1 MGSLKVFEQLIF
13 LMVVLE
19 QFDCNFRIVCPYL
32 LRASLEVFKN
42 RRLAKLYAVWR
53 MVMDT
58 LMCRATYAYP
68 NELVL
73 FLDDERRQLRDANF
87 TLSQDVEEL
96 SIMVDTQF
104 DRIAELEQRVAA
116 EHARLEAARVEIAR
130 QRARVTRLA
139 ERIRDRSV
147 GIRADAA
154 MMIDEATRRGR
165 GRPTR
170 QHPEAGRDREP
181 EVNPDQGQEG
191 GTGDGVATAINRITD
206 VLERLTEHQAA
217 GPGRHQGGPVDSDDR
232 ALERFLKFGP
242 PKFYGG
248 PEPEV
253 AEGWWERIT
262 EIFAALNYTEE
273 RKVTFATF
281 QFEGAARS
289 WWNLMRREDDFIRC
303 KQGAMSVAEYEIQ
316 FTKLSR
322 FAPELIATG
331 QRRVRRFVQGLNVE
345 LQESLAA
352 VRIDT
357 FADAVERAQRVEVAR
372 AQVKSFQ
379 AKERFTPSSS
389 REPTYRNTPPA
400 KVGRGTGGVTSPGA
414 PRGAL
419 ARGIGARNAGGRNNG
434 IRGGP
439 VGRGQPRNTSQGG
452 RAIIPQM
459 TCLYYKK
466 PGHTMDSCWKRQ
478 GKCLKCGSSE
488 HQISG
493 CPKMQEGTTSNARP
507 NTSGG
512 SRPTVPA
519 RVYAIGDQPVPNA
532 SEVVEGTL
540 PIFHRLAKVLI
551 DPGAT
556 HSFVKPSFMSGIDVQ
571 PVKLPFDLEV
581 RTPMG
586 NKNVITSLVYKNCEF
601 WIGERKMLV
610 DLISLDR
617 KGYDVIIGM
626 DFLGYHHAKLDC
638 RAKVVKFCIPG
649 EATLRLDVKGR
660 LASSAMISG
669 IRARKMLSKGAQGF
683 LAFLIN
689 APSDQVK
696 LEDVPV
702 DLLEKGFVKESDSPW
717 GAPVLFVKKKD
728 GSLRLCIDYRGL
740 NEATI
745 KNKYPLSLID
755 SLFDQLQGSVVFSK
769 LDLRQGYYL
778 LKIRKEDIPKTA
790 FSTRYGHF
798 EFAVMPFGLTNAPA
812 AFMDLMQR
820 IFKKYL
826 DQFVVVFIDDI
837 LIYSKTREEH
847 AKHLEVVLQIL
858 REHKLY
864 AKFSKCEFWLT
875 EISFLGHRVSEDGIA
890 VDPAKVEAVMSWKQ
904 PETPTEVRSF
914 LGLAGYY
921 RRFIQDFSKIAG
933 PMTEL
938 TKKGAKFV
946 WTPKCESSFQEL
958 KKRLTSAPVLVLPDG
973 GEGYAVHSDASRAGL
988 GCVLMQMGKVVAYA
1002 SRRLKPHEQN
1012 YPTHYL
1018 ELAAVIFALK
1028 KWRHYLYGVT
1038 FEVFTD
1044 HKSLKYLFSQNELNL
1059 RQRRWV
1065 EFLEDYDCSINY
1077 HPGKANVVA
1086 DALSRKAQVAG
1097 LMVKEWDMLE
1107 EISGWNPRLEKL
1119 KVLFGNLSLKSP
1131 LLERIKETQQTDPM
1145 IRKNLEKVQKGET
1158 QDFKLGPEGVLR
1170 SRDRIVVPADD
1181 EIRQGILEESHRSK
1195 YTIHPGV
1202 TKMYHDVKGLYWW
1215 EGLKKDVAAFV
1226 QKCLICQQ
1234 VKAEHQKSSGL
1245 LQPLEIPEWKWKHIT
1260 MDFLTGLPKSQ
1271 KGFDAI
1277 WVIVDRLTKSAHF
1290 LPVSMSF
1297 SLEKLVKLY
1306 TEEILRLHGIPVSI
1320 VSDRDPRFV
1329 SRFWQKFQDSL
1340 GTKLKF
1346 STAYHPQTD
1355 GQSERTIQTLEDL
1368 LRSCIL
1374 DFGGKWSQY
1383 MTLVEFAYNNSYQ
1396 ASIQMAPY
1404 EALYGRRCRSPIHW
1418 DEVGENKIVDPT
1430 AIPWIEEA
1438 QEKVKLIRERL
1449 QVAQRM
1455 KNGNGAPAA
1464 NGNGHEEPLR
1474 PIYYRALGGELML
1487 TFAYPNHLVLA
1498 LDDER
1503 RQLVDLN
1510 RELQVEVD
1518 ELRQMVGAQG
1528 ERIAELGEMIKG
1540 EVATSAVVREE
1551 LESTRAR
1558 LTSLRGEVRGRASR
1572 ILTHATR
1579 LVDEAMEAVH
1589 NSEKEDS
1596 KEDPEEEGLYVEIQE
1611 GLAVAQISTFTEALE
1626 KAQRVENARMQVRDF
1641 HNRKETFLVI
1651 PLDKLVKVHSLPK
1664 WEEEREDRGL
1674 PEFREELY
1682 LEEVVVD

>member
-1 MGSLKVFEQLIF
+1 
-13 LMVVLE
+13 
-19 QFDCNFRIVCPYL
+19 
-32 LRASLEVFKN
+32 
-42 RRLAKLYAVWR
+42 
-53 MVMDT
+53 
-58 LMCRATYAYP
+58 
-68 NELVL
+68 
-73 FLDDERRQLRDANF
+73 
-87 TLSQDVEEL
+87 
-96 SIMVDTQF
+96 
-104 DRIAELEQRVAA
+104 
-116 EHARLEAARVEIAR
+116 
-130 QRARVTRLA
+130 
-139 ERIRDRSV
+139 
-147 GIRADAA
+147 
-154 MMIDEATRRGR
+154 
-165 GRPTR
+165 
-170 QHPEAGRDREP
+170 
-181 EVNPDQGQEG
+181 
-191 GTGDGVATAINRITD
+191 
-206 VLERLTEHQAA
+206 
-217 GPGRHQGGPVDSDDR
+217 
-232 ALERFLKFGP
+232 
-242 PKFYGG
+242 
-248 PEPEV
+248 
-253 AEGWWERIT
+253 
-262 EIFAALNYTEE
+262 
-273 RKVTFATF
+273 
-281 QFEGAARS
+281 
-289 WWNLMRREDDFIRC
+289 
-303 KQGAMSVAEYEIQ
+303 MSVAEYEIQ

-322 FAPELIATG
+322 FAPELIATE

-379 AKERFTPSSS
+379 AKKRFAPSSS
-389 REPTYRNTPPA
+389 REPTYGSTPPA

-419 ARGIGARNAGGRNNG
+419 ARGTGARNAGGRNNG

-439 VGRGQPRNTSQGG
+439 IGRAQPRNTSQGG

-459 TCLYYKK
+459 TCAYCKK
-466 PGHTMDSCWKRQ
+466 PGHIMDSCWKNQ

-493 CPKMQEGTTSNARP
+493 CPKMQGGTTSNARS

-519 RVYAIGDQPVPNA
+519 RVYAIGDQPVPDS

-556 HSFVKPSFMSGIDVQ
+556 HSFVNPSFMSGIDVQ
-571 PVKLPFDLEV
+571 PVRLPFDLEV

-586 NKNVITSLVYKNCEF
+586 NKNVITSLAYKNCEF

-610 DLISLDR
+610 DLISLDI

-626 DFLGYHHAKLDC
+626 DFLGHYHAKLDC
-638 RAKVVKFCIPG
+638 RAKVVEFCIPG

-669 IRARKMLSKGAQGF
+669 IRARKMLFKGAQGF

-702 DLLEKGFVKESDSPW
+702 VREFSDVFPEELRTLPPEREVEFKIDLMPGTAPISKTPYRMAPAELKELKIQLQDLLEKGF
-717 GAPVLFVKKKD
+717 
-728 GSLRLCIDYRGL
+728 
-740 NEATI
+740 
-745 KNKYPLSLID
+745 
-755 SLFDQLQGSVVFSK
+755 
-769 LDLRQGYYL
+769 
-778 LKIRKEDIPKTA
+778 EDIPKTT

-890 VDPAKVEAVMSWKQ
+890 VDPAKVEAIMNWKQ

-973 GEGYAVHSDASRAGL
+973 GEGYVVYSDASREGL

-1012 YPTHYL
+1012 YPTHDL

-1038 FEVFTD
+1038 FEVYTD
-1044 HKSLKYLFSQNELNL
+1044 HKSLTYLFSQKELNL

-1077 HPGKANVVA
+1077 HPGKANV
-1086 DALSRKAQVAG
+1086 
-1097 LMVKEWDMLE
+1097 
-1107 EISGWNPRLEKL
+1107 
-1119 KVLFGNLSLKSP
+1119 
-1131 LLERIKETQQTDPM
+1131 
-1145 IRKNLEKVQKGET
+1145 
-1158 QDFKLGPEGVLR
+1158 
-1170 SRDRIVVPADD
+1170 
-1181 EIRQGILEESHRSK
+1181 
-1195 YTIHPGV
+1195 
-1202 TKMYHDVKGLYWW
+1202 
-1215 EGLKKDVAAFV
+1215 
-1226 QKCLICQQ
+1226 
-1234 VKAEHQKSSGL
+1234 
-1245 LQPLEIPEWKWKHIT
+1245 
-1260 MDFLTGLPKSQ
+1260 
-1271 KGFDAI
+1271 
-1277 WVIVDRLTKSAHF
+1277 
-1290 LPVSMSF
+1290 
-1297 SLEKLVKLY
+1297 
-1306 TEEILRLHGIPVSI
+1306 
-1320 VSDRDPRFV
+1320 
-1329 SRFWQKFQDSL
+1329 DSL

-1368 LRSCIL
+1368 LR
-1374 DFGGKWSQY
+1374 KY
-1383 MTLVEFAYNNSYQ
+1383 Y
-1396 ASIQMAPY
+1396 P
-1404 EALYGRRCRSPIHW
+1404 
-1418 DEVGENKIVDPT
+1418 DPSH
-1430 AIPWIEEA
+1430 
-1438 QEKVKLIRERL
+1438 VL
-1449 QVAQRM
+1449 
-1455 KNGNGAPAA
+1455 
-1464 NGNGHEEPLR
+1464 PLEG
-1474 PIYYRALGGELML
+1474 I
-1487 TFAYPNHLVLA
+1487 
-1498 LDDER
+1498 
-1503 RQLVDLN
+1503 
-1510 RELQVEVD
+1510 EVD
-1518 ELRQMVGAQG
+1518 ETLTYEEGPVRILEREMKELRNKEIPLVKILWKNHGL
-1528 ERIAELGEMIKG
+1528 EE
-1540 EVATSAVVREE
+1540 ATWE
-1551 LESTRAR
+1551 LE
-1558 LTSLRGEVRGRASR
+1558 
-1572 ILTHATR
+1572 
-1579 LVDEAMEAVH
+1579 
-1589 NSEKEDS
+1589 
-1596 KEDPEEEGLYVEIQE
+1596 EE
-1611 GLAVAQISTFTEALE
+1611 
-1626 KAQRVENARMQVRDF
+1626 MQNKYPDL
-1641 HNRKETFLVI
+1641 FL
-1651 PLDKLVKVHSLPK
+1651 
-1664 WEEEREDRGL
+1664 
-1674 PEFREELY
+1674 
-1682 LEEVVVD
+1682 

>member
-1 MGSLKVFEQLIF
+1 
-13 LMVVLE
+13 
-19 QFDCNFRIVCPYL
+19 
-32 LRASLEVFKN
+32 
-42 RRLAKLYAVWR
+42 
-53 MVMDT
+53 
-58 LMCRATYAYP
+58 
-68 NELVL
+68 
-73 FLDDERRQLRDANF
+73 
-87 TLSQDVEEL
+87 
-96 SIMVDTQF
+96 
-104 DRIAELEQRVAA
+104 
-116 EHARLEAARVEIAR
+116 
-130 QRARVTRLA
+130 
-139 ERIRDRSV
+139 
-147 GIRADAA
+147 
-154 MMIDEATRRGR
+154 
-165 GRPTR
+165 
-170 QHPEAGRDREP
+170 
-181 EVNPDQGQEG
+181 
-191 GTGDGVATAINRITD
+191 
-206 VLERLTEHQAA
+206 
-217 GPGRHQGGPVDSDDR
+217 
-232 ALERFLKFGP
+232 
-242 PKFYGG
+242 
-248 PEPEV
+248 
-253 AEGWWERIT
+253 
-262 EIFAALNYTEE
+262 
-273 RKVTFATF
+273 
-281 QFEGAARS
+281 
-289 WWNLMRREDDFIRC
+289 
-303 KQGAMSVAEYEIQ
+303 MSVAEYEIQ

-322 FAPELIATG
+322 FAPELIATE

-379 AKERFTPSSS
+379 AKKRFAPSSS
-389 REPTYRNTPPA
+389 REPTYGSTPPA

-419 ARGIGARNAGGRNNG
+419 ARGTGARNAGGRNNG

-439 VGRGQPRNTSQGG
+439 IGRAQPRNTSQGG

-459 TCLYYKK
+459 TCAYCKK
-466 PGHTMDSCWKRQ
+466 PGHIMDSCWKKQ

-493 CPKMQEGTTSNARP
+493 CPKMQGGTTSNARS

-519 RVYAIGDQPVPNA
+519 RVYAIGDQPVPDS

-556 HSFVKPSFMSGIDVQ
+556 HSFVNPSFMSGIDVQ
-571 PVKLPFDLEV
+571 PVRLPFDLEV

-586 NKNVITSLVYKNCEF
+586 NKNVITSLAYKNCEF

-610 DLISLDR
+610 DLISLDI

-626 DFLGYHHAKLDC
+626 DFLGHYHAKLDC
-638 RAKVVKFCIPG
+638 RAKVVEFCIPG

-669 IRARKMLSKGAQGF
+669 IRARKMLFKGAQGF

-702 DLLEKGFVKESDSPW
+702 VREFSDVFPEELRTLPPEREVEFKIDLMPGTAPISKTPYRMAPAELKELKIQLQDLLEKGF
-717 GAPVLFVKKKD
+717 
-728 GSLRLCIDYRGL
+728 
-740 NEATI
+740 
-745 KNKYPLSLID
+745 
-755 SLFDQLQGSVVFSK
+755 
-769 LDLRQGYYL
+769 
-778 LKIRKEDIPKTA
+778 EDIPKTT

-890 VDPAKVEAVMSWKQ
+890 VDPAKVEAIMNWKQ

-973 GEGYAVHSDASRAGL
+973 GEGYVVYSDASREGL

-1012 YPTHYL
+1012 YPTHDL

-1038 FEVFTD
+1038 FEVYTD
-1044 HKSLKYLFSQNELNL
+1044 HKSLTYLFSQKELNL

-1077 HPGKANVVA
+1077 HPGKANV
-1086 DALSRKAQVAG
+1086 
-1097 LMVKEWDMLE
+1097 
-1107 EISGWNPRLEKL
+1107 
-1119 KVLFGNLSLKSP
+1119 
-1131 LLERIKETQQTDPM
+1131 
-1145 IRKNLEKVQKGET
+1145 
-1158 QDFKLGPEGVLR
+1158 
-1170 SRDRIVVPADD
+1170 
-1181 EIRQGILEESHRSK
+1181 
-1195 YTIHPGV
+1195 
-1202 TKMYHDVKGLYWW
+1202 
-1215 EGLKKDVAAFV
+1215 
-1226 QKCLICQQ
+1226 
-1234 VKAEHQKSSGL
+1234 
-1245 LQPLEIPEWKWKHIT
+1245 
-1260 MDFLTGLPKSQ
+1260 
-1271 KGFDAI
+1271 
-1277 WVIVDRLTKSAHF
+1277 
-1290 LPVSMSF
+1290 
-1297 SLEKLVKLY
+1297 
-1306 TEEILRLHGIPVSI
+1306 
-1320 VSDRDPRFV
+1320 
-1329 SRFWQKFQDSL
+1329 DSL

-1404 EALYGRRCRSPIHW
+1404 EALYGRRKYYP
-1418 DEVGENKIVDPT
+1418 DPSH
-1430 AIPWIEEA
+1430 
-1438 QEKVKLIRERL
+1438 VL
-1449 QVAQRM
+1449 
-1455 KNGNGAPAA
+1455 
-1464 NGNGHEEPLR
+1464 PLEG
-1474 PIYYRALGGELML
+1474 I
-1487 TFAYPNHLVLA
+1487 
-1498 LDDER
+1498 
-1503 RQLVDLN
+1503 
-1510 RELQVEVD
+1510 EVD
-1518 ELRQMVGAQG
+1518 ETLTYEEGPVRILEREMKELRNKEIPLVKILWKNHGL
-1528 ERIAELGEMIKG
+1528 EE
-1540 EVATSAVVREE
+1540 ATWE
-1551 LESTRAR
+1551 LE
-1558 LTSLRGEVRGRASR
+1558 
-1572 ILTHATR
+1572 
-1579 LVDEAMEAVH
+1579 
-1589 NSEKEDS
+1589 
-1596 KEDPEEEGLYVEIQE
+1596 EE
-1611 GLAVAQISTFTEALE
+1611 
-1626 KAQRVENARMQVRDF
+1626 MQNKYPDL
-1641 HNRKETFLVI
+1641 FL
-1651 PLDKLVKVHSLPK
+1651 
-1664 WEEEREDRGL
+1664 
-1674 PEFREELY
+1674 
-1682 LEEVVVD
+1682 